1 MQLHP
6 GIFGTRHSVFQDF
19 KTGAPDL
26 IFQMWL
32 LPSTR
37 RPNPSWVPG
46 PERVHGPVRF
56 RAGGGERRTGSECS
70 QGPRFLCSGRSPPYQ
85 LIHVP
90 FTFQF
95 LSVCHE
101 KGPCVKIPQASLLLF
116 PFWRK
121 AGQRYSFSVQSL
133 WLLSYASYL
142 AAVSEPGS
150 GSSDALE
157 DFINNICHGQLGGL
171 TLVAAVGPVVQ
182 QCWLM
187 WPFRECLCLAC
198 VDVCI

>member
-121 AGQRYSFSVQSL
+121 AGQSFISARTMQAHLPGFQLAFTPLKAGRLSSPASL
-133 WLLSYASYL
+133 FDDYQIML
-142 AAVSEPGS
+142 A
-150 GSSDALE
+150 
-157 DFINNICHGQLGGL
+157 H
-171 TLVAAVGPVVQ
+171 
-182 QCWLM
+182 
-187 WPFRECLCLAC
+187 
-198 VDVCI
+198 